1 MTSSVIACSLD
12 PVRFL
17 CDGGWLEQENEVI
30 GVALCNNP
38 LLPEVHACW
47 YYKFNAGPDGPCAV
61 NIKDGSELAE
71 LSALL
76 AAIRV
81 ISTNEL
87 PRAEIIF
94 DREGALDRI
103 RNRRTGRKGAITNI
117 ESWAVSRIIYQ
128 LLAFHLSVDP
138 SRTVT
143 FRHVS
148 TIAAYK
154 TGVKDDYPA
163 HFSVGQA
170 TASTVPNSTPP
181 ELARC
186 ISHAK
191 SSLPLNWFPF
201 TCQHDM
207 EAFEEQLRPLMWR
220 EVADYRLRGHRTK
233 YYVTVSAVQRE

>member
-1 MTSSVIACSLD
+1 MACPIIACSLD

-17 CDGGWLEQENEVI
+17 CDGGWLEHENEVI

-47 YYKFNAGPDGPCAV
+47 YYKFSAGPDGPCAV
-61 NIKDGSELAE
+61 NIRDGCELAE
-71 LSALL
+71 LTALL

-81 ISTNEL
+81 RSANKLERT
-87 PRAEIIF
+87 EIIF

-128 LLAFHLSVDP
+128 LLALHLSVDS

-148 TIAAYK
+148 TFTAYK

-170 TASTVPNSTPP
+170 TASTVPTSTPP

-186 ISHAK
+186 I
-191 SSLPLNWFPF
+191 
-201 TCQHDM
+201 
-207 EAFEEQLRPLMWR
+207 
-220 EVADYRLRGHRTK
+220 
-233 YYVTVSAVQRE
+233 

>member
-1 MTSSVIACSLD
+1 MLLLHVQ
-12 PVRFL
+12 R
-17 CDGGWLEQENEVI
+17 GGPT
-30 GVALCNNP
+30 NP
-38 LLPEVHACW
+38 
-47 YYKFNAGPDGPCAV
+47 
-61 NIKDGSELAE
+61 
-71 LSALL
+71 
-76 AAIRV
+76 
-81 ISTNEL
+81 
-87 PRAEIIF
+87 
-94 DREGALDRI
+94 GALTRI
-103 RNRRTGRKGAITNI
+103 RDRGTERKGALTNI

-128 LLAFHLSVDP
+128 LIALPLSLDP

-154 TGVKDDYPA
+154 AVVKNDYPA

-201 TCQHDM
+201 TCQREM
-207 EAFEEQLRPLMWR
+207 KAFEEQLRPLMWR
-220 EVADYRLRGHRTK
+220 EVADYRLRDHRTK
-233 YYVTVSAVQRE
+233 YYVTVSAVQRK